1 MPCIL
6 NIGGHPAD
14 APDILEAAI
23 ECDLIVN
30 NFEFQEDTFVID
42 VTLENEHALMTD
54 CVHRMTYK
62 LGRDCIAFVNAGL
75 PYMVGDGR
83 EKYMPFD
90 MTKFK
95 NFIGADL

>member
-14 APDILEAAI
+14 APAILEAAI
-23 ECDLIVN
+23 ECDLNVN
-30 NFEFQEDTFVID
+30 NFEFQDDTFVLD
-42 VTLENEHALMTD
+42 VTLLNRDALMTD
-54 CVHRMTYK
+54 CVHRLTYM
-62 LGRDCIAFVNAGL
+62 LGRDCIAMLNGGL
-75 PYMVGDGR
+75 PYLVGDGR

-90 MTKFK
+90 MAKFK